1 MAVNLDEN
9 DYRYQDSETQIGKLG
24 VWDPIKVLEQARR
37 LFLVL
42 WRHYDDSSGHYWDG
56 RLA

>member
-9 DYRYQDSETQIGKLG
+9 DYRYQDSEIQIGKLG
-24 VWDPIKVLEQARR
+24 VWDPIKVLEQACW
-37 LFLVL
+37 LVLVL
-42 WRHYDDSSGHYWDG
+42 WRQYDDSSGHYWDG